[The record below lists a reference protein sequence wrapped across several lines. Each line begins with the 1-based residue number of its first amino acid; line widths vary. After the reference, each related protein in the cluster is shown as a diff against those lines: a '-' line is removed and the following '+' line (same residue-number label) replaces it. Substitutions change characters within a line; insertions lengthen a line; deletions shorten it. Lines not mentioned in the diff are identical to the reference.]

1 LVVGISTFYTDTRGL
16 QRAYQYD
23 TGISR
28 SISLFPFFSFGFSM
42 EHDSGFLVPP
52 TRIDGGTCNA
62 QALGDDE
69 SVFANKSGNP
79 FEVVAAGLAE
89 LQKMPESHR
98 GCLP

>member
-1 LVVGISTFYTDTRGL
+1 
-16 QRAYQYD
+16 
-23 TGISR
+23 
-28 SISLFPFFSFGFSM
+28 M